1 MATIGDV
8 LFFYVGSRDTIS
20 PAVKLPALYAGGPVS
35 QRVRVV
41 EVIDGNTF
49 KTEAYTVRLQGVEAP
64 TLSQPGGLEARRW
77 LEWLLETGKV
87 VTIEEK
93 ATDTEGR
100 IIAQVW
106 INSTDVNG
114 TMRDFLSR

>member
-1 MATIGDV
+1 M
-8 LFFYVGSRDTIS
+8 
-20 PAVKLPALYAGGPVS
+20 S

-49 KTEAYTVRLQGVEAP
+49 KTETHTVRLEGVETP
-64 TLSQPGGLEARRW
+64 SLSQPRGLEARCW
-77 LEWLLETGKV
+77 LEWLFEAGKV

-114 TMRDFLSR
+114 TMKQFLF

>member
-1 MATIGDV
+1 MA
-8 LFFYVGSRDTIS
+8 R
-20 PAVKLPALYAGGPVS
+20 
-35 QRVRVV
+35 REHVV

-49 KTEAYTVRLQGVEAP
+49 KTEVRTVRLEGVDAP
-64 TLSQPGGLEARRW
+64 TLDQPGGLEARSW
-77 LEWLLETGKV
+77 LEWLLETGKI

-93 ATDTEGR
+93 VTDTEGR

-114 TMRDFLSR
+114 TMKQFLS

>member
-1 MATIGDV
+1 M
-8 LFFYVGSRDTIS
+8 
-20 PAVKLPALYAGGPVS
+20 S
-35 QRVRVV
+35 QMVRVV

-49 KTEAYTVRLQGVEAP
+49 KTKADTVRLEGVEVP
-64 TLSQPGGLEARRW
+64 TLSQPRGLEAKCW
-77 LEWLLETGKV
+77 LEWLFEAGKV

-114 TMRDFLSR
+114 TMREFSR